1 MDVHYWITAER
12 KRQNFEFNF
21 PASLDLQRFRDGESC
36 RWRMRT
42 IR

>member
-21 PASLDLQRFRDGESC
+21 RGEPRPAALP
-36 RWRMRT
+36 
-42 IR
+42 